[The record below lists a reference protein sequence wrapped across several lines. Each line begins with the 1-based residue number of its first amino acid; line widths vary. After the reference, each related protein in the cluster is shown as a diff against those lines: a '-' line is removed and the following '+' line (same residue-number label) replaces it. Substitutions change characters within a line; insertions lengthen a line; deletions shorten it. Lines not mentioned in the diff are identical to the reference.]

1 MPPPPRPAFLDENI
15 ATDGVTT
22 CDMCSWAWQEDSGS
36 GSGGGGKYSG
46 RGSGYGL
53 SAVDA
58 SGELSWVFTLVIVSL
73 ISAVIGAI
81 VMIIVL
87 HCKRIKTSGLN
98 ESEHNTTT
106 STNLPLSRMQ
116 RPPMDLPPADNK
128 PITRPNSYVH
138 HHLHHHRHQPQ
149 LHMARSAYGLAP
161 PHSFDM
167 IPGGMESPVDHS
179 HHLHHHNHHSGV
191 WQWLTRRCSSGSI
204 GGVCGN
210 HLLDGRGISPT
221 AAENHYTH
229 MDETYNIQNG
239 GGLPASNLSI
249 ITTASQ
255 HDQSTSGEALYAE
268 LDSTNG
274 DIPTN
279 PCALHHQQHLTNSS
293 PPPPPPPFP
302 AVQNNNNNIQSYQ
315 NSAYTDH
322 PASASTSTNTPPSS
336 AYYSD
341 LSVNGNTER
350 SGGSGGERAVYEVV
364 GANTWADDKRAG
376 SLRLASISE
385 AIGGGGNVTVTTVPS
400 DYV

>member
-1 MPPPPRPAFLDENI
+1 
-15 ATDGVTT
+15 
-22 CDMCSWAWQEDSGS
+22 
-36 GSGGGGKYSG
+36 
-46 RGSGYGL
+46 
-53 SAVDA
+53 
-58 SGELSWVFTLVIVSL
+58 
-73 ISAVIGAI
+73 
-81 VMIIVL
+81 MIIVL
-87 HCKRIKTSGLN
+87 HCKRIKTAGLN

-149 LHMARSAYGLAP
+149 LQMARSAYGLAP

-167 IPGGMESPVDHS
+167 LPGGMESPVDHN

-204 GGVCGN
+204 GGVCAN

-239 GGLPASNLSI
+239 GGGGLIPASNLSI
-249 ITTASQ
+249 ITTTSQ

-279 PCALHHQQHLTNSS
+279 PCTIQQQQHLLPPHRHLHNNSS
-293 PPPPPPPFP
+293 CPPPPPPPPEPPFTATNAQP
-302 AVQNNNNNIQSYQ
+302 PQSYQ

-322 PASASTSTNTPPSS
+322 NTPPSS

-341 LSVNGNTER
+341 LSVNGTTTDR
-350 SGGSGGERAVYEVV
+350 SGGSSGERGAVYEVV
-364 GANTWADDKRAG
+364 GWEADGNKRAG

-385 AIGGGGNVTVTTVPS
+385 ALGSAGNNSSVPS